1 MIKKITLYSTRNLI
15 HNNFFSGW
23 STNHDFSV
31 LKYLK
36 KCWATIDPRL
46 TDQQCGASQLLTP
59 CLIVVGKS
67 PIFLPLSPPQNLGI
81 FGDFPSKKPRNLEFP
96 HPQSVPEHSKS
107 CNPVPIPEIWG
118 FSGINPNK
126 SPNFGLS
133 PSPKYPQSVFK
144 PCPCPYS
151 FPKKTGRGWG

>member
-1 MIKKITLYSTRNLI
+1 MVKI
-15 HNNFFSGW
+15 
-23 STNHDFSV
+23 
-31 LKYLK
+31 
-36 KCWATIDPRL
+36 PE
-46 TDQQCGASQLLTP
+46 
-59 CLIVVGKS
+59 IVS
-67 PIFLPLSPPQNLGI
+67 PIPTPK
-81 FGDFPSKKPRNLEFP
+81 FGDFRGFFPKYPQNFGVPRPQRIPNIPSPVPTPKFGDFRGFSPQKTPNLEFP

-133 PSPKYPQSVFK
+133 QSPKYPRSVFK

-151 FPKKTGRGWG
+151 FPQQRGGDGDKWGLGPFCQHYCHLYLCDCP

>member
-1 MIKKITLYSTRNLI
+1 MEIRCDVFSQQKVTLKGRET
-15 HNNFFSGW
+15 
-23 STNHDFSV
+23 
-31 LKYLK
+31 LKFVDLK
-36 KCWATIDPRL
+36 SRL
-46 TDQQCGASQLLTP
+46 
-59 CLIVVGKS
+59 VMGKS
-67 PIFLPLSPPQNLGI
+67 PIFLPPSPPQNLGI
-81 FGDFPSKKPRNLEFP
+81 FGDFPSKKPQNLEFP

-133 PSPKYPQSVFK
+133 PSPKYPRSVFK

-151 FPKKTGRGWG
+151 FPKKNGTGMGINGD